1 MLAESDLTLCLPPC
15 TPTFYSDAHK
25 SWSTLDLV
33 FATPRLADT
42 VTKCVVSG
50 GFGSDHR
57 CVDVT
62 INITLGRTEPPPRYR
77 WRDADWDAF
86 SKAVADACETDRKS
100 AFSKRWFT
108 ADLKKMLRELNT
120 LKNRAAKK
128 NSSQAERDAVKP
140 ARNAYHSALR
150 AQKRRHWKEWLE
162 D

>member
-57 CVDVT
+57 CIDVT
-62 INITLGRTEPPPRYR
+62 IDITLGKSEPPPQYR
-77 WRDADWDAF
+77 WRDTDWEAF
-86 SKAVADACETDRKS
+86 SKVVGDACETDRVGERAQQISTTDDLEALVGDLLDGYVAAMESTVPVAEKS

-120 LKNRAAKK
+120 LKN
-128 NSSQAERDAVKP
+128 
-140 ARNAYHSALR
+140 
-150 AQKRRHWKEWLE
+150 
-162 D
+162 

>member
-33 FATPRLADT
+33 FATPRLADA

-62 INITLGRTEPPPRYR
+62 INIALGRTEPPPRYR
-77 WRDADWDAF
+77 WRDVDWDAF
-86 SKAVADACETDRKS
+86 NKAVEDACKSDRVAERAAHISTTDDLDTLVSDLLGGYTTAMEATVPLAEKC

-108 ADLKKMLRELNT
+108 ADLKKMLRDLNT
-120 LKNRAAKK
+120 L
-128 NSSQAERDAVKP
+128 
-140 ARNAYHSALR
+140 
-150 AQKRRHWKEWLE
+150 
-162 D
+162 